1 MNISEQ
7 QLNNMMSAVTTALQP
22 LIRALPVTPVEW
34 ADQNYYLP
42 KESSYGEGEWKTL
55 PFQIAIMNSMGND
68 QIRTVNLIKS
78 ARVGYTK
85 MLLGVAGYFIEH
97 KSRNSLLFQPT
108 DSAAE
113 DFMKSHV
120 EATIRD
126 VPCLKKLS
134 PWLGRKHRD
143 NTITLKRFSSGV
155 GFWCLGGAAAKNYRE
170 KSVDVVCYDEL
181 SSFEPDVEKEGSPT
195 LLGDKR
201 IEGSVWPKSIR
212 GSTPKIK
219 GSCQIEKA
227 ANESAHFMR
236 FYVPC
241 PHCGEEQY
249 LKFGDESTPFGLKW
263 EKDSPESVFYL
274 CEHHGC
280 VIHQS
285 ELDQSNGRWICENTG
300 MWTRDGLTF
309 FSAADNEIPPPR
321 SITFHIWTAYSPFT
335 TWVQIVYDWLDALKD
350 PNGLK
355 TFVNT
360 TLGETWEE
368 AVGEKLDHQV
378 LMDKV
383 VHYTAAVPRDGL
395 MFFSARGDEIPP
407 PRSITFHIWTAYSP
421 FTTWVQIV
429 YDWLDALKDPNGL
442 KTFVNTTLGETWE
455 EAVGE
460 KLDHQVLM
468 DKVVRYTAAVPAR
481 VVYLTA
487 GIDSQRNRFE
497 MYVWGW
503 APGEE
508 AFLVD
513 KIIIMGRPDEEETLL
528 RVDAAI
534 NKKYCHADGTEM
546 TISRVCWDIGGIDG
560 EIVYQRS
567 KKHGVFRVL
576 PVKGASV
583 YGKPVITMPKTRNQR
598 GVYLCEVGTDTAKE
612 ILYARM
618 KAEPTPVDEATSY
631 AIRFPDDPEIFSQT
645 EAQQLVAEELVEKW
659 EKGKM
664 RLLWDNKKRR
674 NEALDCL
681 VYAYA
686 ALRVSVQRW
695 QLDLAVLAKSREEET
710 TRPTLKELAAK
721 LSGGVN
727 GYSR

>member
-85 MLLGVAGYFIEH
+85 MLLGVVGYFIEH

-120 EATIRD
+120 EATIRN
-126 VPCLKKLS
+126 VPCLKDLS

-143 NTITLKRFSSGV
+143 NTLTLKRFSSGV

-195 LLGDKR
+195 L
-201 IEGSVWPKSIR
+201 
-212 GSTPKIK
+212 
-219 GSCQIEKA
+219 
-227 ANESAHFMR
+227 
-236 FYVPC
+236 
-241 PHCGEEQY
+241 
-249 LKFGDESTPFGLKW
+249 
-263 EKDSPESVFYL
+263 
-274 CEHHGC
+274 
-280 VIHQS
+280 
-285 ELDQSNGRWICENTG
+285 
-300 MWTRDGLTF
+300 
-309 FSAADNEIPPPR
+309 
-321 SITFHIWTAYSPFT
+321 
-335 TWVQIVYDWLDALKD
+335 
-350 PNGLK
+350 
-355 TFVNT
+355 
-360 TLGETWEE
+360 
-368 AVGEKLDHQV
+368 
-378 LMDKV
+378 
-383 VHYTAAVPRDGL
+383 
-395 MFFSARGDEIPP
+395 
-407 PRSITFHIWTAYSP
+407 
-421 FTTWVQIV
+421 
-429 YDWLDALKDPNGL
+429 
-442 KTFVNTTLGETWE
+442 LGETWE

-534 NKKYCHADGTEM
+534 NKKYRHADGTEM
-546 TISRVCWDIGGIDG
+546 TISRVCWDTGGIDG

-618 KAEPTPVDEATSY
+618 KADPTPVDEATSY

>member
-1 MNISEQ
+1 MN
-7 QLNNMMSAVTTALQP
+7 
-22 LIRALPVTPVEW
+22 
-34 ADQNYYLP
+34 
-42 KESSYGEGEWKTL
+42 
-55 PFQIAIMNSMGND
+55 
-68 QIRTVNLIKS
+68 VNK
-78 ARVGYTK
+78 
-85 MLLGVAGYFIEH
+85 
-97 KSRNSLLFQPT
+97 
-108 DSAAE
+108 
-113 DFMKSHV
+113 
-120 EATIRD
+120 
-126 VPCLKKLS
+126 KKLADIF
-134 PWLGRKHRD
+134 GVDVR
-143 NTITLKRFSSGV
+143 TITAWQSQGLPLVSG
-155 GFWCLGGAAAKNYRE
+155 GG
-170 KSVDVVCYDEL
+170 
-181 SSFEPDVEKEGSPT
+181 
-195 LLGDKR
+195 
-201 IEGSVWPKSIR
+201 
-212 GSTPKIK
+212 K
-219 GSCQIEKA
+219 G
-227 ANESAHFMR
+227 
-236 FYVPC
+236 
-241 PHCGEEQY
+241 
-249 LKFGDESTPFGLKW
+249 T
-263 EKDSPESVFYL
+263 ESVFDTTAAIQWYAQREADIENEKL
-274 CEHHGC
+274 RKE
-280 VIHQS
+280 IEDLRAAS
-285 ELDQSNGRWICENTG
+285 ESDLQPGTIDYERYRLTKAQADAQELKNAREE
-300 MWTRDGLTF
+300 GLVLETELF
-309 FSAADNEIPPPR
+309 TYIFQRVAQNISGILVRVPQTLQRKYPDI
-321 SITFHIWTAYSPFT
+321 SP
-335 TWVQIVYDWLDALKD
+335 VHLDAV
-350 PNGLK
+350 K
-355 TFVNT
+355 TEIAKASDVAS
-360 TLGETWEE
+360 EE

-383 VHYTAAVPRDGL
+383 VH
-395 MFFSARGDEIPP
+395 
-407 PRSITFHIWTAYSP
+407 
-421 FTTWVQIV
+421 
-429 YDWLDALKDPNGL
+429 
-442 KTFVNTTLGETWE
+442 
-455 EAVGE
+455 
-460 KLDHQVLM
+460 
-468 DKVVRYTAAVPAR
+468 YTAAVPAR

-546 TISRVCWDIGGIDG
+546 TISRVCWDTGGIDG

-618 KAEPTPVDEATSY
+618 KADPTPADEATSY
-631 AIRFPDDPEIFSQT
+631 AIHFPDDPEIFSQT

>member
-1 MNISEQ
+1 MAFKHYDVVR
-7 QLNNMMSAVTTALQP
+7 AVSPSDLAKRLTQKLKEGWQP
-22 LIRALPVTPVEW
+22 FGSPVAITPYTLMQAIAAEGDVVVSGATEPDW
-34 ADQNYYLP
+34 YYVIVLAGQ
-42 KESSYGEGEWKTL
+42 SNAMAYGEGL
-55 PFQIAIMNSMGND
+55 PLPDSYDAPHPRIKQLARRNTVTPGGEVCVFNDIIPADHCLHDVQDMSTINHPRADLSKGQYGCVGQGLHIAKKLLPYIPNNAGILLVPCCRGGSAFTQGTEGTFSESTGASQD
-68 QIRTVNLIKS
+68 S
-78 ARVGYTK
+78 ARWGVGKPLYQD
-85 MLLGVAGYFIEH
+85 
-97 KSRNSLLFQPT
+97 LLFRTKAALQKNPKNVLLAICWMQGEFDMTNASYAQQP
-108 DSAAE
+108 AAFLAMVQQFRA
-113 DFMKSHV
+113 DL
-120 EATIRD
+120 AG
-126 VPCLKKLS
+126 L
-134 PWLGRKHRD
+134 
-143 NTITLKRFSSGV
+143 
-155 GFWCLGGAAAKNYRE
+155 AAQ
-170 KSVDVVCYDEL
+170 CHG
-181 SSFEPDVEKEGSPT
+181 GSPA
-195 LLGDKR
+195 
-201 IEGSVWPKSIR
+201 SVTAWQSQGLPLVS
-212 GSTPKIK
+212 GGGK
-219 GSCQIEKA
+219 G
-227 ANESAHFMR
+227 
-236 FYVPC
+236 
-241 PHCGEEQY
+241 
-249 LKFGDESTPFGLKW
+249 T
-263 EKDSPESVFYL
+263 ESVFDTTAAIQWYAQREADIENEKL
-274 CEHHGC
+274 RKE
-280 VIHQS
+280 IEDLRAAS
-285 ELDQSNGRWICENTG
+285 ESDLQPGTIDYERYRLTKAQADAQELKNAREE
-300 MWTRDGLTF
+300 GLVLETELF
-309 FSAADNEIPPPR
+309 TYIFQRVAQNISGILVRVPQTLQRKYPDI
-321 SITFHIWTAYSPFT
+321 SP
-335 TWVQIVYDWLDALKD
+335 VHLDAV
-350 PNGLK
+350 K
-355 TFVNT
+355 TEIAKASDVAS
-360 TLGETWEE
+360 EE

-383 VHYTAAVPRDGL
+383 VH
-395 MFFSARGDEIPP
+395 
-407 PRSITFHIWTAYSP
+407 
-421 FTTWVQIV
+421 
-429 YDWLDALKDPNGL
+429 
-442 KTFVNTTLGETWE
+442 
-455 EAVGE
+455 
-460 KLDHQVLM
+460 
-468 DKVVRYTAAVPAR
+468 YTAAVPAR

-546 TISRVCWDIGGIDG
+546 TISRVCWDTGGIDG

-618 KAEPTPVDEATSY
+618 KADPTPADEATSY
-631 AIRFPDDPEIFSQT
+631 AIHFPDDPEIFSQT

>member
-1 MNISEQ
+1 M
-7 QLNNMMSAVTTALQP
+7 
-22 LIRALPVTPVEW
+22 
-34 ADQNYYLP
+34 
-42 KESSYGEGEWKTL
+42 
-55 PFQIAIMNSMGND
+55 
-68 QIRTVNLIKS
+68 
-78 ARVGYTK
+78 
-85 MLLGVAGYFIEH
+85 
-97 KSRNSLLFQPT
+97 
-108 DSAAE
+108 
-113 DFMKSHV
+113 
-120 EATIRD
+120 
-126 VPCLKKLS
+126 PCLKDLS

-143 NTITLKRFSSGV
+143 NTLTLKRFSSGV

-219 GSCQIEKA
+219 GTCQIEKA

-241 PHCGEEQY
+241 PHCGEAQY

-309 FSAADNEIPPPR
+309 FSAAGNEIPPPR

-383 VHYTAAVPRDGL
+383 VRYTVTSNGRWICENTGMWTRDGL
-395 MFFSARGDEIPP
+395 TFFSAAGNEIPP

-534 NKKYCHADGTEM
+534 NKKYRHADGTEM
-546 TISRVCWDIGGIDG
+546 TISRVCWDTGGIDG

-618 KAEPTPVDEATSY
+618 KADPTPADEATSY